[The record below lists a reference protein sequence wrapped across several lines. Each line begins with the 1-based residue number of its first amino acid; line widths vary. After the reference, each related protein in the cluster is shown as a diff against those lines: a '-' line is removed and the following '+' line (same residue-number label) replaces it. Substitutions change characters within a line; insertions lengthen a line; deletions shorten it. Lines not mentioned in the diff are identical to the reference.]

1 MSLREKFFHINMTYC
16 QFLISGTLI
25 ALVLLNCL
33 IIKKEKKTMSV
44 IKWSPIRTF
53 SNKYVDDNPYFQM
66 DNLINYIFN
75 DRFIDNNSSLNW
87 NPNVDIFNNDKE
99 YEINIETPGMKKN
112 DFKINLTNQVLHV
125 NGEKKSKNS
134 SKNYI
139 ESKHGVFYK
148 KFKLNE
154 DILAKNIKASY
165 VQGILKITIPKS
177 KSSKIKNIEIEV
189 K

>member
-1 MSLREKFFHINMTYC
+1 
-16 QFLISGTLI
+16 
-25 ALVLLNCL
+25 
-33 IIKKEKKTMSV
+33 MSV

-75 DRFIDNNSSLNW
+75 DRFIDDNSSLNW

-125 NGEKKSKNS
+125 NGEKK
-134 SKNYI
+134 I
-139 ESKHGVFYK
+139 K
-148 KFKLNE
+148 KFFKELH
-154 DILAKNIKASY
+154 
-165 VQGILKITIPKS
+165 
-177 KSSKIKNIEIEV
+177 
-189 K
+189 

>member
-1 MSLREKFFHINMTYC
+1 MEK
-16 QFLISGTLI
+16 
-25 ALVLLNCL
+25 
-33 IIKKEKKTMSV
+33 
-44 IKWSPIRTF
+44 
-53 SNKYVDDNPYFQM
+53 
-66 DNLINYIFN
+66 
-75 DRFIDNNSSLNW
+75 
-87 NPNVDIFNNDKE
+87 
-99 YEINIETPGMKKN
+99 
-112 DFKINLTNQVLHV
+112 
-125 NGEKKSKNS
+125 KKSKNS

-148 KFKLNE
+148 KFKLDE